1 MDMITASLLKEFSAE
16 FEIESLPEDERFEHF
31 TSYVAVRQHYSEPFE
46 PSDIICGAGGDLGID
61 ATAAIVN
68 GILVTEVEEFQEL
81 LLGNPDYLDVTF
93 IFLQAER
100 SASFDASKLG
110 NFGYGVCEFFNPKTL
125 EPTNDSIKTAIKLMT
140 EIYSKSGKFKRANPV
155 CRLYYATTGKWSG
168 EGALEARRQKVKAE
182 LESLEYFSEVE
193 VFPIGAMDLQK
204 YYNQT
209 KNSISR
215 EFIFAD
221 RQDVPEIPGVQEAFV
236 GFVPAKQFLPI
247 ISEGGELV
255 RSIFYDNVRD
265 FQGYNDVNDAIRL
278 TLKSDRKKRFVLMN
292 NGVTIIARNVTHTGS
307 RFVIED
313 FQIVNGCQTS
323 HVLFDNKD
331 ELDDTIM
338 VPLKLISTQDE
349 DVIQDIIRATNK
361 QTEINSEQFFAISD
375 FARQLEM
382 HFQSFPDN
390 KKLFYERRSRQYDRL
405 NIEKTRI
412 VVQTSTVRAF
422 AAMFLEEPQNTVRRY
437 KTLSDKIGKEMF
449 VAGHKLLP
457 YYTASYSLYLLE
469 YLFRN
474 QKIDSRYKIVRFQ
487 ILLALRLLANPDA
500 VAQLNSKHVETYCDK
515 ICAVLWD
522 NNKMEKVF
530 EKAIK
535 AVDSVAGETLDRDQL
550 HTITFTDALI
560 KHCKGIAKK

>member
-1 MDMITASLLKEFSAE
+1 MDMITTSLLKEFSAE
-16 FEIESLPEDERFEHF
+16 FEIETLAEDERFEHF

-46 PSDIICGAGGDLGID
+46 PGDIVCGAGGDLGID
-61 ATAAIVN
+61 AVAAIVN
-68 GILVTEVEEFQEL
+68 GVLITDVEEFQEFL
-81 LLGNPDYLDVTF
+81 SGNPDYLDVTF
-93 IFLQAER
+93 IFVQAER
-100 SASFDASKLG
+100 SPNFDAAKLG

-125 EPTNDSIKTAIKLMT
+125 EATNDRIKAAIKLMT
-140 EIYSKSGKFKRANPV
+140 EIYSKSGKFKRANPI
-155 CRLYYATTGKWSG
+155 CRLYYATTGKWPG
-168 EGALEARRQKVKAE
+168 DGALEARRQKVKKE

-193 VFPIGAMDLQK
+193 VYPIGATDLQK

-236 GFVPAKQFLPI
+236 GFLPAKQFLPI

-265 FQGYNDVNDAIRL
+265 FQGYNDVNDAIRQ
-278 TLKSDRKKRFVLMN
+278 TLKSDRKRRFVLMN
-292 NGVTIIARNVTHTGS
+292 NGITIIARNVTHTGS

-323 HVLFDNKD
+323 HVLFDSK
-331 ELDDTIM
+331 EKLDDTIM

-382 HFQSFPDN
+382 HFQSFSDN

-412 VVQTSTVRAF
+412 VVQTSTVRAL

-437 KTLSDKIGKEMF
+437 KTLADKIGKEMF
-449 VAGHKLLP
+449 VAGHRLLP

-474 QKIDSRYKIVRFQ
+474 QKIDSQYKIVRFQ
-487 ILLALRLLANPDA
+487 ILLAMRLLANPDP
-500 VAQLNSKHVETYCDK
+500 VPNLNSKHIDTYCDK
-515 ICAVLWD
+515 ICKILWD
-522 NNKMEKVF
+522 ADKMEKTFQLSV
-530 EKAIK
+530 E
-535 AVDSVAGETLDRDQL
+535 AVDVVAGRSLDRDQL

-560 KHCKGIAKK
+560 KHCKGVVKK